1 VRSRWS
7 ILAVL
12 FAVRATMAFQFRSV
26 AAVAPL
32 LGHEFGAGTGDI
44 GILIGRHFAPGA
56 GAAGRRNRAPVRRQ
70 DDGACGSRADV
81 RRRPDDGVRGIISS
95 SLRIRIKAVCFTVI
109 ANVPLTVMTV
119 GSSSPI
125 GAAKMAL
132 AQKKSVV
139 PAAEER
145 RRFQRVKV
153 HLLGRYMLPDRR
165 EFPCQ
170 IINMSPGGLAMLAPG
185 IGNVGDRVIAYL
197 DHIGRVEGKITRII
211 DNGFAMSVGAT
222 PRKRD
227 KLAAQ
232 LTWLA
237 NRDILNLPEDRRH
250 DRIVPRNPIALM
262 TLEDGSQMTCRIIDL
277 SLSGAA
283 IAAEKRP
290 PVQSRVSLGRVQAQV
305 VRHLEEG
312 FALEFVHE
320 QLAETLEDS
329 ISER

>member
-1 VRSRWS
+1 
-7 ILAVL
+7 
-12 FAVRATMAFQFRSV
+12 MAFAERQSV
-26 AAVAPL
+26 
-32 LGHEFGAGTGDI
+32 H
-44 GILIGRHFAPGA
+44 
-56 GAAGRRNRAPVRRQ
+56 
-70 DDGACGSRADV
+70 
-81 RRRPDDGVRGIISS
+81 
-95 SLRIRIKAVCFTVI
+95 
-109 ANVPLTVMTV
+109 
-119 GSSSPI
+119 
-125 GAAKMAL
+125 
-132 AQKKSVV
+132 

-170 IINMSPGGLAMLAPG
+170 VINMSPGGLAMLAPG

-211 DNGFAMSVGAT
+211 DNGFAMTVGAT

-250 DRIVPRNPIALM
+250 DRIVPRNPISILR
-262 TLEDGSQMTCRIIDL
+262 LEDGSQQSCRIIDM
-277 SLSGAA
+277 SCSGAA
-283 IAAEKRP
+283 IAAEFRP
-290 PVQSRVSLGRVQAQV
+290 PLKSQVALGRVQARV
-305 VRHLEEG
+305 VRHLEDG
-312 FALEFVHE
+312 FALEFIHE

-329 ISER
+329 VTAR

>member
-1 VRSRWS
+1 
-7 ILAVL
+7 
-12 FAVRATMAFQFRSV
+12 M
-26 AAVAPL
+26 
-32 LGHEFGAGTGDI
+32 
-44 GILIGRHFAPGA
+44 
-56 GAAGRRNRAPVRRQ
+56 AGRPVLN
-70 DDGACGSRADV
+70 
-81 RRRPDDGVRGIISS
+81 DGV
-95 SLRIRIKAVCFTVI
+95 
-109 ANVPLTVMTV
+109 
-119 GSSSPI
+119 
-125 GAAKMAL
+125 GAE
-132 AQKKSVV
+132 KSIHPV
-139 PAAEER
+139 AEER

-170 IINMSPGGLAMLAPG
+170 VINMSPGGLAMLAPG

-211 DNGFAMSVGAT
+211 DNGFAMTVGAT

-250 DRIVPRNPIALM
+250 DRIIPRNPITVL
-262 TLEDGSQMTCRIIDL
+262 TLEDGQRMTCRMIDL

-283 IAAEKRP
+283 IAAEHRP
-290 PVQSRVSLGRVQAQV
+290 PVKSQVSLGRVQARV
-305 VRHLEEG
+305 VRHLDEG
-312 FALEFVHE
+312 FALEFIHE

-329 ISER
+329 VTAR